1 MSEVDVLPAPGG
13 AEELP
18 PEAPG
23 APRLPRLAVTV
34 HRMDGGLENGASE
47 SRALS
52 PAGYPVFIPPDSD
65 RPRLIPLNDIK
76 YVVIGSVEDPDLEAD
91 PGEKAVARKA
101 ILRFRDGEWIPVY
114 MDPSQASDGVGLAV
128 KVRLSERQRV
138 IPAIASSRAILE
150 MQFVDTW
157 MTPSEGPTPQ
167 RRRSD
172 IEQAAARQGKDL
184 HKLANDFRD
193 RLALVRDA
201 GLTTG
206 DTLAFS
212 RAVRTYLDRF
222 LVEDGITLTPAEKSA
237 LADIILRAAVGYGP
251 LDPLLHDRSVSEI
264 MVNGPDQVFIERRG
278 VIAKSEV
285 RFDDENQLLE
295 TIRRMVATTGRHI
308 DGLNPM
314 VDARLPDGS
323 RVNAII
329 RPASIHGPA
338 LTIRK
343 FKDAVLGMDDLTREG
358 SLSPAMSEFLKAAVL
373 GRMNIL
379 VSGGTGSGKT
389 TSLNVIAR
397 FIPHNQRVITI
408 EDAAELQ
415 IDHPHVISLEH
426 RPPNIEGKGE
436 LTIRQLLRN
445 SLRMR
450 PDRILVG
457 EVRGSEALDMLQAMN
472 TGHDGSMSTIHS
484 NSARDALSRLETMVM
499 MASIDIPFE
508 AVRAQIASAVNLI
521 VHQARM
527 PDGRRKIA
535 QIAEVVGYDQNG
547 AILRDV
553 FLLGMGSDLRLEY
566 NATGY
571 VPTALD
577 KAAFYG
583 VQVDQDLFDPV
594 KSRFV
599 PAGSDSMMP
608 VVKDPL
614 ITGQRGGEKEV
625 VRQVVVVP
633 FSSERPGAAAPA
645 AAAQGSGSIANTPE
659 MQEVMRQALQQYTTA
674 RSAPTPAAPTPA
686 QTPEMQEEMRKILD
700 VIRSASADLVE
711 AQQVQAAASAQAAA
725 PAFAYPASP
734 APAAEEPGQAPAL
747 PAPAHVETPATPVA
761 GQAAVAAG
769 PIPSVPPAPRFDNSA
784 QAAQALQAATAM
796 ARATTEL
803 GRIAAQAQSGFI
815 ANAGM
820 LPTVQTEA
828 RGGQGVSRRLHAVI
842 ETIVSQKNLNLRLAD
857 AVTQAFEGAEL
868 KASDYAAPNKLSK
881 ESASRELRQAVE
893 AGLLEMVRYPQG
905 EAGFKA
911 GPSLLREVAMGL
923 GQNVDVN
930 QPLSAET
937 IIGSLA
943 TGQTEGTVAIMFTDV
958 EGSTNLLSTRGFTE
972 SHEIM
977 KAYET
982 IVGEK
987 IAEHAGRRIKGLGD
1001 GVMVSFGST
1010 RHAVECAIDIQRA
1023 ITDYS
1028 KANPQRRLR
1037 IRIGINTGEVVEEA
1051 GDFFGAAVNM
1061 AARVAGKA
1069 KGGQV
1074 LVSDV
1079 VRQLV
1084 GPVSEITFSYRGSY
1098 KLKGFPD
1105 RWRLHE
1111 ATPGAAPAHIAA
1123 VVVPAGDGFV
1133 GREQERQDI
1142 KLVLDRATT
1151 GTGGIVLISGAPGIG
1166 ATRLAAEAAAEAGRK
1181 GWTVVGG
1188 GCNEQADEPYSVFRQ
1203 ALAAAVAAAGQ
1214 RPLYEVAGEAGPAL
1228 LDLVPGLRAKMRGQP
1243 TPGPVPAERRREQLY
1258 KGVFDL
1264 LVACQGTRP
1273 LLVVLNDLQWADDG
1287 SVLLLRDLAERL
1299 GGSKIVIL
1307 GTYWDTDL
1315 DPARPFT
1322 SVVSRLLRRRRAQRI
1337 PLGRLTDSEVEKM
1350 LTMIAGSTLTA
1361 VQTVGIQAATDGN
1374 PLFVEQSYLYTAESE
1389 GMLGGVRARPVA
1401 NFTEEDLELAQSVR
1415 GLIGRRLERVSEP
1428 AHRMLIA
1435 AAVIGRDFDVSLLD
1449 AFGELSGRELREA
1462 LDEAAKARLLAAAG
1476 PDRYRFTH
1484 DLVRQRVLAGM
1495 PLPRLQAYHLAV
1507 ADTLE
1512 RVYGKTVKEHASE
1525 IAYHLYQA
1533 GTAAS
1538 PARTSSLLSQAAR
1551 NALGVGAFEEV
1562 LRLVESALQ
1571 LLPAEERKERA
1582 SVLAMRAEAF
1592 TGLGRREEAKTAWV
1606 VAADRFEE
1614 AGDKK
1619 GAAAARAR
1627 VEMPVE
1633 EPDVYPQATPAPAA
1647 TAVAVAEEP
1656 VPEPVPELPP
1666 AQDTNLAANGTG
1678 A

>member
-1 MSEVDVLPAPGG
+1 MSELRVLPGSPGG
-13 AEELP
+13 TDPELT
-18 PEAPG
+18 PG
-23 APRLPRLAVTV
+23 LVPAAQRIPVSV
-34 HRMDGGLENGASE
+34 HRMDGGLEAGESE
-47 SRALS
+47 ARALS
-52 PAGYPVFIPPDSD
+52 AAGFPIYTQADPD
-65 RPRLIPLNDIK
+65 RPRLIPLSDIK
-76 YVVIGSVEDPDLEAD
+76 YVVLGSVEDPSLEPD
-91 PGEKAVARKA
+91 PGDTATARKA
-101 ILRFRDGEWIPVY
+101 ILRFRDGEWIPAY
-114 MDPSQASDGVGLAV
+114 MDPSQANDGVGLAV
-128 KVRLSERQRV
+128 KIRLTERQRV
-138 IPAIASSRAILE
+138 IPAVAASRALLE
-150 MQFVDTW
+150 MQFVDAWT
-157 MTPSEGPTPQ
+157 TPVEGTTPQ

-172 IEQAAARQGKDL
+172 IEQAAARQGRDL

-222 LVEDGITLTPAEKSA
+222 LAEDGITLGAAEKSA

-278 VIAKSEV
+278 VLAKAEV

-343 FKDAVLGMDDLTREG
+343 FKDAVLGMDDLLREG

-426 RPPNIEGKGE
+426 RPPNVEGKGE

-457 EVRGSEALDMLQAMN
+457 EVRGAEALDMLQAMN

-553 FLLGMGSDLRLEY
+553 FLLGMGGDLRLEY

-571 VPTALD
+571 VPTSLD

-594 KSRFV
+594 EARFI

-614 ITGQRGGEKEV
+614 VSGARAGGAEQV

-633 FSSERPGAAAPA
+633 FSSERPAPQVQTQAGATGPA
-645 AAAQGSGSIANTPE
+645 KTVAS
-659 MQEVMRQALQQYTTA
+659 
-674 RSAPTPAAPTPA
+674 
-686 QTPEMQEEMRKILD
+686 TPEMQEEMRKLID
-700 VIRSASADLVE
+700 AARSAVADL
-711 AQQVQAAASAQAAA
+711 QAAA
-725 PAFAYPASP
+725 PTSA
-734 APAAEEPGQAPAL
+734 
-747 PAPAHVETPATPVA
+747 
-761 GQAAVAAG
+761 AAG
-769 PIPSVPPAPRFDNSA
+769 PPAVPPAPPAPPYAAVPGPLAAAPSPAPSPAPMPARIEVPAVPVQGQAPIAAGPVPPAPLAAIAQEDSA
-784 QAAQALQAATAM
+784 AAAQVLQAATAV

-803 GRIAAQAQSGFI
+803 GRMAAAASGGFI
-815 ANAGM
+815 ASAGM
-820 LPTVQTEA
+820 LPTIHTEGA
-828 RGGQGVSRRLHAVI
+828 PAVAGVGRRLKAVI
-842 ETIVSQKNLNLRLAD
+842 ESVVSNKNLNLRLAP
-857 AVTQAFEGAEL
+857 AITHVFEGAEI
-868 KASDYAAPNKLSK
+868 KASDYAKPNRLSK
-881 ESASRELRQAVE
+881 ESASRELRQAAE
-893 AGLLEMVRYPQG
+893 AGLLEMVKYAQG
-905 EAGFKA
+905 EAGFRA
-911 GPSLLREVAMGL
+911 GPSLLREVAVGL
-923 GQNVDVN
+923 GQAIDASK
-930 QPLSAET
+930 PLTADT
-937 IIGSLA
+937 IIGSLS
-943 TGQTEGTVAIMFTDV
+943 TGQTEGTVSIMFTDV

-987 IAEHAGRRIKGLGD
+987 ITEHAGRRIKGLGD

-1010 RHAVECAIDIQRA
+1010 RHAVECALDIQKA
-1023 ITDYS
+1023 IAEYS
-1028 KANPQRRLR
+1028 QANPHRRLK

-1051 GDFFGAAVNM
+1051 GDIFGAAVNM

-1074 LVSDV
+1074 LVSEV

-1084 GPVSEITFSYRGSY
+1084 GPVAEINFTYRGHY

-1105 RWRLHE
+1105 RWRLHD
-1111 ATPGAAPAHIAA
+1111 ATPGVQPAIIAPVAT
-1123 VVVPAGDGFV
+1123 PGDGFV
-1133 GREQERQDI
+1133 GREQERLDI
-1142 KLVLDRATT
+1142 RLVLDRAAT
-1151 GTGGIVLISGAPGIG
+1151 GTGGLVLLAGAPGIG
-1166 ATRLAAEAAAEAGRK
+1166 ASRLAAEAAAEAARK
-1181 GWTVVGG
+1181 GWVVLAGR
-1188 GCNEQADEPYSVFRQ
+1188 CTEHDETPYEPFRDV
-1203 ALAAAVAAAGQ
+1203 LAGAVAAAPH
-1214 RPLYEVAGEAGPAL
+1214 RPLREMAATSGATLAE
-1228 LDLVPGLRAKMRGQP
+1228 LVPGLRSKLRGAAA
-1243 TPGPVPAERRREQLY
+1243 GSEPAVRGRREALFRAA
-1258 KGVFDL
+1258 FDL
-1264 LVACQGTRP
+1264 LVAAQGARP
-1273 LLVVLNDLQWADDG
+1273 MLVILDDLHWADEA
-1287 SVLLLRDLAERL
+1287 SVLLLRDLAERV
-1299 GGSKIVIL
+1299 GNSKIVII

-1337 PLGRLTDSEVEKM
+1337 SLGRLTDAEVEKM
-1350 LTMIAGSTLTA
+1350 LTSLAGGSLTP
-1361 VQTVGIQAATDGN
+1361 VQLIGIQAATEGN
-1374 PLFVEQSYLYTAESE
+1374 PLFVEHSYLYMAESE
-1389 GMLGGVRARPVA
+1389 GILGGVRARA
-1401 NFTEEDLELAQSVR
+1401 QTSYTEEDLELAQSVR
-1415 GLIGRRLERVSEP
+1415 GLIGRRLERLSEP

-1435 AAVIGRDFDVSLLD
+1435 AAVVGRDFDVALLE
-1449 AFGELSGRELREA
+1449 AFGELSGGELREA
-1462 LDEAAKARLLAAAG
+1462 LDEATKARLLTKASIE
-1476 PDRYRFTH
+1476 RYRFSH
-1484 DLVRQRVLAGM
+1484 ELVRQRVLAGM

-1512 RVYGKTVKEHASE
+1512 RVYGKTAREHASE
-1525 IAYHLYQA
+1525 IANHLYEA
-1533 GTAAS
+1533 GAAADAVRAS
-1538 PARTSSLLSQAAR
+1538 TYMAQAAR
-1551 NALGVGAFEEV
+1551 NALAVGAYEDV
-1562 LRLVESALQ
+1562 LRVVENELM
-1571 LLPAEERKERA
+1571 LLPADRTKERA
-1582 SVLAMRAEAF
+1582 AALALRGDAYS
-1592 TGLGRREEAKTAWV
+1592 GLGRAEDARSAWG
-1606 VAADRFEE
+1606 VAAQRFED
-1614 AGDKK
+1614 AGDKRSASSIRSRLQAPV
-1619 GAAAARAR
+1619 AA
-1627 VEMPVE
+1627 
-1633 EPDVYPQATPAPAA
+1633 QAPAA
-1647 TAVAVAEEP
+1647 EATEP
-1656 VPEPVPELPP
+1656 SGDAHEAAP
-1666 AQDTNLAANGTG
+1666 AADAQATSLAANGTG

>member
-1 MSEVDVLPAPGG
+1 MSELRVLPGGPEG
-13 AEELP
+13 AE
-18 PEAPG
+18 PEPQAGLVPV
-23 APRLPRLAVTV
+23 AQRTRVVV
-34 HRMDGGLENGASE
+34 HRMEGGLENGESE
-47 SRALS
+47 ARALS
-52 PAGYPVFIPPDSD
+52 AAGFPIFTQADPD
-65 RPRLIPLNDIK
+65 RPRLIPLADIK
-76 YVVIGSVEDPDLEAD
+76 YVVLGSVEDPNLEAD
-91 PGEKAVARKA
+91 PGDKAEGRKA
-101 ILRFRDGEWIPVY
+101 ILRFRDGEWIPAY
-114 MDPSQASDGVGLAV
+114 MDPSQANDGVGLAV
-128 KVRLSERQRV
+128 KIRLTERQRV
-138 IPAIASSRAILE
+138 IPAVAASRALLE

-157 MTPSEGPTPQ
+157 TTLPEGPTPQ

-222 LVEDGITLTPAEKSA
+222 LAEDSITLNPGEKSA

-278 VIAKSEV
+278 VLTKSEV

-358 SLSPAMSEFLKAAVL
+358 SLSPAMSEFLQAAVL

-415 IDHPHVISLEH
+415 IDHPHVIALEH
-426 RPPNIEGKGE
+426 RPPNVEGKGE

-508 AVRAQIASAVNLI
+508 AVRAQIASALNLI

-547 AILRDV
+547 AILRDI
-553 FLLGMGSDLRLEY
+553 FLLGMGTDLRLEY

-571 VPTALD
+571 VPTSLD

-583 VQVDQDLFDPV
+583 VQVDRDLFDPV

-614 ITGQRGGEKEV
+614 ITGQRGSEKEV

-633 FSSERPGAAAPA
+633 FSSERPAAAAPA
-645 AAAQGSGSIANTPE
+645 AASQSASAQ
-659 MQEVMRQALQQYTTA
+659 
-674 RSAPTPAAPTPA
+674 APSSTMAS
-686 QTPEMQEEMRKILD
+686 TPEMQEEMRKLID
-700 VIRSASADLVE
+700 AARSAVADL
-711 AQQVQAAASAQAAA
+711 QAAA
-725 PAFAYPASP
+725 PPPAPETSPVYEAPPAAAYTAVPPPAAFPASP
-734 APAAEEPGQAPAL
+734 VEGQPPIAGPPIPAAPMAAAPYY
-747 PAPAHVETPATPVA
+747 PAP
-761 GQAAVAAG
+761 G
-769 PIPSVPPAPRFDNSA
+769 PGSAESAA

-803 GRIAAQAQSGFI
+803 GRIAAAASSGFI

-820 LPTVQTEA
+820 LPTVQIESH
-828 RGGQGVSRRLHAVI
+828 GGAGVSRRLKAVI
-842 ETIVSQKNLNLRLAD
+842 ETIVSQKNLNLRLASPI
-857 AVTQAFEGAEL
+857 TQVFEGAEL
-868 KASDYAAPNKLSK
+868 KASDYAKPNNLSK
-881 ESASRELRQAVE
+881 DSAGRELRQAAE
-893 AGLLEMVRYPQG
+893 AGLLEIVKYPQG
-905 EAGFKA
+905 EAGFRA
-911 GPSLLREVAMGL
+911 GPSLLREVAAGL
-923 GQNVDVN
+923 GHPIAAGEAV
-930 QPLSAET
+930 SADT
-937 IIGSLA
+937 IIGSLS
-943 TGQTEGTVAIMFTDV
+943 TGQTEGTVSVMFTDV

-982 IVGEK
+982 IVGER

-1010 RHAVECAIDIQRA
+1010 RHAVECALDIQKA
-1023 ITDYS
+1023 TDDYS
-1028 KANPQRRLR
+1028 KTNPQRKLR

-1051 GDFFGAAVNM
+1051 GDIFGAAVNM

-1074 LVSDV
+1074 LVSEV

-1084 GPVSEITFSYRGSY
+1084 GPVAEINFTYRGHY

-1111 ATPGAAPAHIAA
+1111 ASPGAVQAPVAPTLT
-1123 VVVPAGDGFV
+1123 VGDGFV
-1133 GREQERQDI
+1133 GRD
-1142 KLVLDRATT
+1142 
-1151 GTGGIVLISGAPGIG
+1151 
-1166 ATRLAAEAAAEAGRK
+1166 
-1181 GWTVVGG
+1181 
-1188 GCNEQADEPYSVFRQ
+1188 
-1203 ALAAAVAAAGQ
+1203 
-1214 RPLYEVAGEAGPAL
+1214 
-1228 LDLVPGLRAKMRGQP
+1228 
-1243 TPGPVPAERRREQLY
+1243 
-1258 KGVFDL
+1258 
-1264 LVACQGTRP
+1264 
-1273 LLVVLNDLQWADDG
+1273 
-1287 SVLLLRDLAERL
+1287 
-1299 GGSKIVIL
+1299 
-1307 GTYWDTDL
+1307 
-1315 DPARPFT
+1315 
-1322 SVVSRLLRRRRAQRI
+1322 
-1337 PLGRLTDSEVEKM
+1337 
-1350 LTMIAGSTLTA
+1350 
-1361 VQTVGIQAATDGN
+1361 
-1374 PLFVEQSYLYTAESE
+1374 
-1389 GMLGGVRARPVA
+1389 
-1401 NFTEEDLELAQSVR
+1401 
-1415 GLIGRRLERVSEP
+1415 
-1428 AHRMLIA
+1428 
-1435 AAVIGRDFDVSLLD
+1435 
-1449 AFGELSGRELREA
+1449 
-1462 LDEAAKARLLAAAG
+1462 
-1476 PDRYRFTH
+1476 
-1484 DLVRQRVLAGM
+1484 
-1495 PLPRLQAYHLAV
+1495 
-1507 ADTLE
+1507 
-1512 RVYGKTVKEHASE
+1512 
-1525 IAYHLYQA
+1525 
-1533 GTAAS
+1533 
-1538 PARTSSLLSQAAR
+1538 
-1551 NALGVGAFEEV
+1551 
-1562 LRLVESALQ
+1562 
-1571 LLPAEERKERA
+1571 
-1582 SVLAMRAEAF
+1582 
-1592 TGLGRREEAKTAWV
+1592 
-1606 VAADRFEE
+1606 
-1614 AGDKK
+1614 
-1619 GAAAARAR
+1619 
-1627 VEMPVE
+1627 
-1633 EPDVYPQATPAPAA
+1633 
-1647 TAVAVAEEP
+1647 
-1656 VPEPVPELPP
+1656 
-1666 AQDTNLAANGTG
+1666 
-1678 A
+1678 